1 MNAEEIIKVINELC
15 NKFGIA
21 IDWTS
26 QNVLPYLQE
35 LMGRIVTYHIVW
47 KSVIIALYC
56 ILFILMGIG
65 AKAILNSRKKI
76 IADKCSCGNFF
87 WYKDGD
93 IDEGGIYTLI
103 ISGIVLVIALIGII
117 TAIASL
123 LKWIFIPELGLY
135 EYMTNLIK

>member
-15 NKFGIA
+15 NKFGVA
-21 IDWTS
+21 VDWTS
-26 QNVLPYLQE
+26 QNVMPYLQE

-47 KSVIIALYC
+47 KSVTIALYC

-76 IADKCSCGNFF
+76 IADKDSRGNFF
-87 WYKDGD
+87 WDRDGD
-93 IDEGGIYTLI
+93 IEEGGIYTLI
-103 ISGIVLVIALIGII
+103 ISVIVFGIALIGII
-117 TAIASL
+117 VAIASL

-135 EYMTNLIK
+135 EYITSLV